1 MLFAIWVLLFL
12 TAGIIYP
19 LKLDKRLPQLPL
31 LQVLLLLFIARAL
44 DFTTFL
50 IATGG
55 RVAAYEL
62 SPVYQ
67 FLLRVSLRGGVTI
80 CLIHQLI
87 AVLLAGG
94 ILSLLWR
101 CKSRRWGSRR
111 GALTWAVVATSFS
124 FAAAYVNVTNGIL
137 N

>member
-1 MLFAIWVLLFL
+1 MLFALWVLLFL

-31 LQVLLLLFIARAL
+31 LQVLMLLFIARAV
-44 DFTTFL
+44 DFATFL

-67 FLLRVSLRGGVTI
+67 FLLRVLHGGVTI

-87 AVLLAGG
+87 AALLAGG

-124 FAAAYVNVTNGIL
+124 FVAAYFNIVNGIL
-137 N
+137 I